1 MKSMKK
7 LVTLLLS
14 LVMLCA
20 LAMPAM
26 AEGDGNYSITIT
38 GTPGHT
44 YIAYQVFQGVYFSG
58 KDENHTDNKKEYLSD
73 VEWGSDVEGE
83 AIITDLKASSIL
95 GNSFT
100 NKTNAEEVA
109 YVLQNFE
116 NQSKEMDE
124 FARIVGNHLK
134 TTATGKSEGIAL
146 NEKTCKIEGLAAGY
160 YLVKDMGFR
169 QNDGSYKFNDGEIA
183 SKFLVKVVGN
193 ATVTE
198 KIQVPTIK
206 KEVAN
211 QGNHTSVD
219 IGDDID
225 FKLTATVPDMANYN
239 NYTFVIRDTLS
250 DGLTFKDGSVAVTVA
265 GDAFTD
271 YEWTAPTKDKNEFAI
286 TFTKEKLSEKLEH
299 NAGATIV
306 VTYKAT
312 LNSNALTNDKETNTA
327 KLEYSNNPS
336 SSTDKGTITTPDA
349 TVYIYDFDLTVDKF
363 DGTEKKTADGN
374 SKRLKGANFILYKK
388 VKGEDNTTKN
398 LYYVQNEKT
407 KAVTWSDDEAA
418 ATKWITDNQGKVTF
432 QGIAAGTYYLRETK
446 APAGY
451 NSLEGDVEVEITAKY
466 KENGELEG
474 SSATSNGNGQYI
486 QVRAIPN
493 KAGAVLPSTGG
504 IGTTIFY
511 VLGSILALG
520 AAVLLI
526 VKKRMNG
533 QDR

>member
-312 LNSNALTNDKETNTA
+312 LNSNALTTDKETNTA

-336 SSTDKGTITTPDA
+336 SDGKGTVKTPDVP
-349 TVYIYDFDLTVDKF
+349 VYIYDFDIEIAKY
-363 DGTEKKTADGN
+363 DGTNGDTDADKAKKL
-374 SKRLKGANFILYKK
+374 SGATFILYK
-388 VKGEDNTTKN
+388 VKDGKN
-398 LYYVQNEKT
+398 LYYVQERDTTT
-407 KAVTWSDDEAA
+407 KAVTCVTWTENKDEA
-418 ATKWITDNQGKVTF
+418 TKFITDENGKTTF
-432 QGIAAGTYYLRETK
+432 QGIAAGTYYLHETQ

-451 NSLEGDVEVEITAKY
+451 NSLKKDVEVEITATY
-466 KENGELEG
+466 KENGELES
-474 SSATSNGNGQYI
+474 SSATSDRNGQYI
-486 QVRAIPN
+486 QVQSIAN